1 MKFLSTVLTCTLI
14 TIGLYII
21 PTEFEGSLI
30 EMVGKISGDT
40 KTAPLFICIISTL
53 SSQLFLIHYL
63 MKVSQRGI
71 LVAWYEAKT
80 VQKEMEN
87 IVSQLEEA
95 IFTKSHNDNGNDVIA
110 Y

>member
-1 MKFLSTVLTCTLI
+1 
-14 TIGLYII
+14 
-21 PTEFEGSLI
+21 
-30 EMVGKISGDT
+30 
-40 KTAPLFICIISTL
+40 
-53 SSQLFLIHYL
+53 